1 MAGDNGTKL
10 YPLTQ
15 IEKNLEKSFVDNPLT
30 ILRKYELIK
39 DDKLTFGAY
48 LLFTSNKSPI
58 TSFQIGR
65 FKAPITIIDNID
77 IDTNLFDQID
87 IVIEGIKKHLMSEF
101 IITGEP
107 QKIVKYDYPLGS
119 YISI

>member
-1 MAGDNGTKL
+1 MKGVILAGGSGTRL

-15 IEKNLEKSFVDNPLT
+15 IEKNLEKSFVDDPLT

-39 DDKLTFGAY
+39 DGKLTFGAY

-58 TSFQIGR
+58 TSFQIRR
-65 FKAPITIIDNID
+65 FKDPITTIDNID
-77 IDTNLFDQID
+77 IDNNLFDQVD
-87 IVIEGIKKHLMSEF
+87 IAIEGIKKHLMTEF

-107 QKIVKYDYPLGS
+107 QRTVKYWKL
-119 YISI
+119 